1 MISSR
6 QKLILKAI
14 IESVIENGDPVGS
27 FELIKKPYLNMS
39 SATIRGDMANLEE
52 LGYLLKTHTSS
63 GRIPSNKGYKYYI
76 DNLITVDDSI
86 LYYYP
91 LIDKI
96 IKDNKHQKIM
106 AIEKTIKWLSEITN
120 TTAFTICQRTSDILI
135 KKISLERIDDNLIFL
150 LIFVSSGNIQSQTIS
165 PDILEVMSFEELKD
179 IIDKIEICLLNRT
192 INEAI
197 KILKTKEFS
206 DRILKNSSEK
216 DRILL
221 LFNDLI
227 HKLYKENIHLSGFEN
242 IFANASVDNVGL
254 LKKYQNELTEEN
266 IISLLSND
274 KTLEVRIDDEIS
286 FMPEAN
292 CAIVSIPYQ
301 IYENESGQLALIG
314 SKRMPYKV
322 IVPLLEYIASKLSNL
337 YK

>member
-39 SATIRGDMANLEE
+39 SATIRSDMAYLEE

-76 DNLITVDDSI
+76 ENLITTDDSI
-86 LYYYP
+86 IYYYP
-91 LIDKI
+91 FIDKI
-96 IKDNKHQKIM
+96 INDNKHQKIM

-120 TTAFTICQRTSDILI
+120 TTAFTICTSSKDILI

-165 PDILEVMSFEELKD
+165 PDILEVIPFEKLKE
-179 IIDKIEICLLNRT
+179 IIRKIEECLLNRT
-192 INEAI
+192 IKEAI
-197 KILKTKEFS
+197 GILQSDEFS
-206 DRILKNSSEK
+206 KRILNSSSEK
-216 DRILL
+216 DRIIL
-221 LFNDLI
+221 LFIDLFN
-227 HKLYKENIHLSGFEN
+227 KLFKENIHLSGFEN
-242 IFANASVDNVGL
+242 IFENSNLDNVKL
-254 LKKYQNELTEEN
+254 LKQYQNDLTEEN
-266 IISLLSND
+266 IIDLLSND

-286 FMPEAN
+286 FMPKAN

-322 IVPLLEYIASKLSNL
+322 IIPLLEYIASKLSNL
-337 YK
+337 YN